1 MPSVAIIFRKDKL
14 NKRHEAPI
22 HLRIIKDRK
31 ISYISTGTMLNE
43 KFWDEKN
50 KRVRSSYPNS
60 ARLNSYLS
68 NKFTELQDEI
78 FEHET
83 VLKSLTSR
91 NLKDRVFG
99 KKPTDFFAFAGEVI
113 EKYLKENRINT
124 YDKSKSII
132 NRLSQYLNGSQISF
146 QDITPEFLEK
156 YEDYMRTEWHNKP
169 NTIHTSL
176 KFIRKLFND
185 AFRRG
190 LIENAQN
197 PFLIYR
203 LKQEKTQRDYLSEE
217 ELSRIEKLKLT
228 KGTRM
233 ELHRDMFVFACYAG
247 GLRVSDTLKLQW
259 SDFDGKYI
267 NFTIRKT
274 GQQLSINLPNKALDI
289 VNRYKSDKIN
299 KSLFVFP
306 IFSNDLNLNDFR
318 AIDTAISNATAYINK
333 NLKTIAEKAGIK
345 KRLSFHVSRHTWATQ
360 ALRKG
365 ISIDKVSKLM
375 GHAAIAET
383 QIYAKIM
390 SQELDKAME
399 AFN

>member
-14 NKRHEAPI
+14 NKKHEAPI

-31 ISYISTGTMLNE
+31 ISYISTGTMLSE
-43 KFWDEKN
+43 KFWDEKK

-83 VLKSLTSR
+83 VLKSLTTR
-91 NLKDRVFG
+91 NLKERVFG
-99 KKPTDFFAFAGEVI
+99 KKPTDLFVFAKEVI
-113 EKYLKENRINT
+113 EKYLKENRIAT
-124 YDKSKSII
+124 YDKAKSTL
-132 NRLSQYLNGSQISF
+132 NKLSLYLNDNPISF

-156 YEDYMRTEWHNKP
+156 YEDYMRSECHNKP
-169 NTIHTSL
+169 NTIHTNL

-190 LIENAQN
+190 LIEHSQN
-197 PFLIYR
+197 PFLVYR
-203 LKQEKTQRDYLSEE
+203 LKEEKTQRDYLSEE
-217 ELSRIEKLKLT
+217 ELIRIEKLKLT
-228 KGTRM
+228 KGTRI

-247 GLRVSDTLKLQW
+247 GLRVSDALKLRW
-259 SDFDGKYI
+259 SDFDGKHI

-274 GQQLSINLPNKALDI
+274 GQQLSIKLPDKALDI
-289 VNRYKSDKIN
+289 VKLYKPNKIN
-299 KSLFVFP
+299 KSFYVFP
-306 IFSNDLNLNDFR
+306 ILASDLNSNDVR
-318 AIDTAISNATAYINK
+318 AVDTAISNATAYINK

-375 GHAAIAET
+375 GHAAISET

-390 SQELDKAME
+390 SAELDKAME

>member
-1 MPSVAIIFRKDKL
+1 MPSIAIVFRKDKL
-14 NKRHEAPI
+14 NKKQEAPV

-31 ISYISTGTMLNE
+31 ISYISTSIMLPE
-43 KFWDEKN
+43 KYWDEKN
-50 KRVRSSYPNS
+50 KRIRSSHANS

-83 VLKSLTSR
+83 VSKSLTTR
-91 NLKDRVFG
+91 HLKERVFG
-99 KKPTDFFAFAGEVI
+99 RKPTEFFVFAQEII
-113 EKYLKENRINT
+113 ERYLVENRIAT
-124 YDKSKSII
+124 YDKAKSTI
-132 NRLSQYLNGSQISF
+132 NKLRLYLNDNSISF

-156 YEDYMRTEWHNKP
+156 YENYMRKDCHNKP
-169 NTIHTSL
+169 NTIHTNL
-176 KFIRKLFND
+176 KFLRKLFND

-190 LIENAQN
+190 LIEHAQN
-197 PFLIYR
+197 PFLKYR
-203 LKQEKTQRDYLSEE
+203 LKEEKTQRDYLSEQ
-217 ELSRIEKLKLT
+217 ELNRIEDLKLT

-233 ELHRDMFVFACYAG
+233 ELHRDMFVFASYAG
-247 GLRVSDTLKLQW
+247 GLRVSDALKLRW
-259 SDFDGKYI
+259 SDFDGKHI
-267 NFTIRKT
+267 NFTIKKT
-274 GQQLSINLPNKALDI
+274 GQQLSINLPNKALEI
-289 VNRYKSDKIN
+289 IKRYKPSKNI
-299 KSLFVFP
+299 KRFFVFP
-306 IFSNDLNLNDFR
+306 ILPDDLNNNDVR
-318 AIDTAISNATAYINK
+318 VVDTAISNATAYINK
-333 NLKTIAEKAGIK
+333 NLKIIAEKAGIK

-390 SQELDKAME
+390 SEELDKAME